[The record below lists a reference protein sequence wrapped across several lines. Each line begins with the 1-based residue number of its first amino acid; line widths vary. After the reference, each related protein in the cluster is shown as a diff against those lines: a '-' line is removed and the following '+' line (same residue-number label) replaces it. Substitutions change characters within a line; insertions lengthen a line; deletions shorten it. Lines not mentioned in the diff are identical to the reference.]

1 MKKILIIAAMLSM
14 TFVASAQEAKKF
26 AYVDFAELVQ
36 LMPEMDSAR
45 VKIAAQEKEASE
57 QMQMMYQEYQT
68 KANQFQQKQAT
79 WTPAIRDSKMREIQD
94 MEGRIQEFQQL
105 LQQEL
110 QQSQAQLQA
119 PIVEKA
125 QGVVKDLAKAK
136 NVIFVFDKGSL
147 LYFDE
152 AQAFDLTQEAR
163 KVLKIADGRTLETLQ
178 QELQAQAQAAQAQAQ
193 AAQAQ

>member
-14 TFVASAQEAKKF
+14 AFVASAQEAKKF

>member
-1 MKKILIIAAMLSM
+1 
-14 TFVASAQEAKKF
+14 
-26 AYVDFAELVQ
+26 
-36 LMPEMDSAR
+36 
-45 VKIAAQEKEASE
+45 
-57 QMQMMYQEYQT
+57 
-68 KANQFQQKQAT
+68 
-79 WTPAIRDSKMREIQD
+79 

-125 QGVVKDLAKAK
+125 QKVVKELAKAK

-163 KVLKIADGRTLETLQ
+163 KALNIAEGRTLEMLQ
-178 QELQAQAQAAQAQAQ
+178 QELQAQAQAAQA
-193 AAQAQ
+193 AQAQ